1 MLELSKSIGFRK
13 VNIKTNIM
21 NCSKEYGIEYE
32 GVKIIS
38 SNERFIVLETEENKN
53 IILSMNSIQYIEKF
67 IQNF

>member
-1 MLELSKSIGFRK
+1 MLDLSKSIGFDR

-21 NCSKEYGIEYE
+21 NYSKEYGIEYE

-38 SNERFIVLETEENKN
+38 SNEQFIVLETEENKN
-53 IILSMNSIQYIEKF
+53 VILSMNSIQYIEKF